1 MVSEMEYLRVQ
12 LEITMAA
19 LSPQHPPLTKLTLG
33 TESVLALDEN
43 QSNPPIPRPP
53 VKGEGKP
60 LLALAPTLASTCS
73 MDDEDLLR
81 SLGNLL
87 ADSLQ
92 AHSIRLAAEGG

>member
-1 MVSEMEYLRVQ
+1 MVSEMECLRVQ

-33 TESVLALDEN
+33 TESLLALDEN
-43 QSNPPIPRPP
+43 QSNPIPRPP